1 MAAGASTKRAGGHSS
16 VVWVASCCKK
26 APFRKHRRRYHKR
39 CLFRIMEVINCSF
52 IHIYKQSN
60 RVIPSLGR
68 EIGNVGTYM
77 QRQNHKCCQSSEYKL
92 QKAFENGVWKLPS
105 IKWICQAH
113 GQTLFYFLFSCLFFY
128 FYSTKREFTK
138 PFFLFHYSLLNGMKI
153 TTLLT

>member
-26 APFRKHRRRYHKR
+26 APFRKHRYYHKR

-105 IKWICQAH
+105 IEWICQAH